1 MKDIRTY
8 INKLYINESKKKLKN
23 ISNDELKNDI
33 LAISPNDKKLNDAV
47 DLWLDKYNKLDLKLY
62 FDYEA
67 EVYFK
72 TEKYNYEFNKI
83 DKKEVENILEI
94 LKKDGIIYPND
105 YSKIIMNDSIIY
117 SKTSDGVVILRYEK
131 H

>member
-8 INKLYINESKKKLKN
+8 INELYINESKKKLKN

-62 FDYEA
+62 FDYDA

-83 DKKEVENILEI
+83 DKNEVENILEI
-94 LKKDGIIYPND
+94 LKKDGTIYPND

-117 SKTSDGVVILRYEK
+117 SKTSDGIVILRYEK

>member
-33 LAISPNDKKLNDAV
+33 LAISPNDKKLNDTV

-62 FDYEA
+62 FDYDA

-117 SKTSDGVVILRYEK
+117 SKTPDGVVILRYEK